1 MNIIKKSQKNKSA
14 FGTTV
19 RGEDKPTVGDVV
31 NSFEV
36 HRLADKEA
44 RSWFKKKSKSNGLK
58 LKKKSNG

>member
-19 RGEDKPTVGDVV
+19 RGEDKPTVADVV

-36 HRLADKEA
+36 QRMAEKEHL
-44 RSWFKKKSKSNGLK
+44 SWFKKKKKNGITIK
-58 LKKKSNG
+58 RRKNG